1 MISYYSLVLY
11 YSIEYYMLLVVLTNT
26 KAQNTSL
33 LHILASFLLT
43 IIDHY

>member
-1 MISYYSLVLY
+1 MVSYYSLVLY

-33 LHILASFLLT
+33 LHILVSLF
-43 IIDHY
+43 Y